1 MSAMG
6 LRIDKLEEGYV
17 SDDANKGGEDE
28 LHPEQAA
35 YQKESL
41 RNKMNRH

>member
-17 SDDANKGGEDE
+17 SDDANKSGQDE
-28 LHPEQAA
+28 VHPEQAA